1 MECFIKHGSTHV
13 NVDNHGSPSFST
25 EKSLKQSSEFTF
37 TEWDNK
43 GLIPTKINEKFCL
56 CKVQQYEANSKAKNY
71 YQHLFAVHWINP
83 TYGFF

>member
-1 MECFIKHGSTHV
+1 MDNFQIFSNLFGDSWKLHHMECFIKHGSTHV

-43 GLIPTKINEKFCL
+43 GLIPTKINEKF
-56 CKVQQYEANSKAKNY
+56 V
-71 YQHLFAVHWINP
+71 
-83 TYGFF
+83 YGKRYNICFNKTKT